1 MDAFLND
8 IRYAVRNLIKRPGFT
23 LIAVLTL
30 GIGIGANTAM
40 FSSIYAL
47 LLKPLAFPELDRV
60 VAIWDNNPIR
70 GEVHNEVAMANY
82 LDWRA
87 QTQSYEHLAL
97 YRWFNANITGLDQ
110 PERVQGFA
118 VTANFLDVTGVKPIL
133 GRNFTEEDNQ
143 PGKDVVAIISH
154 SLWQRS
160 FGGDPN
166 ILNKTITIN
175 TYQLAVIGVL
185 PEHFNFPKGGEVY
198 APIELTPEV
207 TSNRTLHGFYVIGRL
222 NPGVSIEQAQ
232 AEIDNVTARLEKQY
246 PETNTG
252 LGATVY
258 SLVDDMVRAYDKP
271 IWVTMGFVGFVLLIA
286 CANIANLMLA
296 RATGRHKEIALRAAL
311 GATRWRIMR
320 QLLTESLIVALIG
333 GAFGVLLG
341 FWGIDALRWGNP
353 GDAAKFAA
361 GWYQLGIN
369 VPVLLFTLGISIF
382 SGLVFGLAP
391 ALQVSKP
398 NLNDALKD
406 GARQVSGSSH
416 RLRSSLVVFEVALS
430 LVLLVG
436 AGLSIRSFLYLVKT
450 SPGFNPD
457 NVLTMRILLP
467 WGKYPEEPKRAA
479 LYHDLLQRVKAVPG
493 VESAAFVNYL
503 PLGGSNSS
511 DDYLVEGDP
520 VPQPGRENSGRY
532 RVATPDYFQTMR
544 IPIIRGRG
552 FSEQDK
558 AGIQPV
564 VIVNETMARK
574 HWSVQD
580 AIGKR
585 IRFNGPPEKNP
596 WMEIVGV
603 VEDVTHELNLAVTP
617 EYYLPHAQDP
627 WNAMALVAR
636 TTVDPTSIAGQIRQQ
651 VWTIDKDLPAY
662 EVRSMNEVWG
672 LAASMYSFSSVTL
685 GFFAVIAL
693 LLASLGIYGVMAFA
707 VSQRTQELGIRM
719 ALGATTS
726 DVLKLVVKHGM
737 KLALLGIGIGLVG
750 AWALTRF
757 MKALLVG
764 VEATDL
770 LTFAVVSGCLFIAA
784 LLACYLPARRAT
796 KVDPLVA
803 LRYE

>member
-558 AGIQPV
+558 AGTQPV

-770 LTFAVVSGCLFIAA
+770 LTFAVVSGCLSIAA

>member
-82 LDWRA
+82 LDWRT

-467 WGKYPEEPKRAA
+467 WGKYPEEPKRAV

-558 AGIQPV
+558 AGTQPV